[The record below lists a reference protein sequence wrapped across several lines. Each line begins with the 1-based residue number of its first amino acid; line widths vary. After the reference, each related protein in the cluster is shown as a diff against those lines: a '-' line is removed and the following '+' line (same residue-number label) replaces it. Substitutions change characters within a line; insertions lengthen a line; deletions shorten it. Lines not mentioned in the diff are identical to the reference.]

1 MLAPVCAKALEHP
14 KRDSHSDNAGSYL
27 QKYTTWKE
35 MALLG
40 NQWVASIP
48 ERRWSE
54 EQYA

>member
-40 NQWVASIP
+40 NQLVASIP